1 MTAAL
6 VTLVP
11 ALALMALAAASPGY
25 RHVPG
30 IPAGRRAEY
39 YLQKAAGGYLFGYD
53 TGDAAAHSHAV
64 EADAGNELRGRYQYT
79 DAASGRRLGISYTA
93 GRRGFRPTSVDL
105 ATGSAV
111 SGSAAGGAAVATPRL
126 DTAGPG
132 DAAHVDADYDANA
145 DASYSFSIDTDS
157 YKRTEAA
164 DRRGNVRG
172 RYSYSSPR
180 GGSHGLGYVA
190 GEGTGFVVTSG
201 AAKSDEAESGSPAA
215 SGVVG
220 SSAGTGGYSFSYSAD
235 DHSRQEAADAANKVR
250 GSYTFRAKGEAAT
263 RRIDYEAGAETG
275 FVARGSHL
283 PVAPTLAT
291 IAGYPV
297 PLVPAAPAVPVVA
310 YSAPVAPAPYSGPP
324 ADVKSAVHP
333 DGSYSFS
340 FSTDEQSR
348 QETADAENNVRGS
361 YSFRSKD
368 DGVTRKVEYSAGAA
382 TGFVASGDH
391 LPVAPPLPSAAAPA
405 VVSSYS
411 STGAEAADVAE
422 AEAPGDASYEFSYD
436 AGTHSRQES
445 SDAAGN
451 VRGRFSFVAT
461 DGVSRHVDY
470 EAGAE
475 KGFIAKGAHLPVP
488 PSVGDAATT
497 YCASCSPAAPS
508 GYSFSY
514 STDDQSRDEQGDAAG
529 NVRGSYS
536 FTAKDDGKARHVDYS
551 AGAATGFLARGAHLP
566 SVASVSPASS
576 PGSEAHSAHGGGATA
591 SDGSY
596 SFSYSTGDHSRQESA
611 DAGNNVRGSYSF
623 VAKDDSKS
631 RTVEYEAGATTGFV
645 ARGSHL
651 PGSGAAAGP
660 LAYSGAA
667 EEAAAQ
673 AAAPYSSQ
681 SGAGAGGYSFSYSTP
696 DQSREETA
704 DAHNNVRGR
713 FSFVAKDDGQRRSV
727 EYEAGAGKGFV
738 AKGAHLPQPLAPVPG
753 AGLPVETA
761 PEAADARAS
770 ASGGDAAEAGGD
782 ASYSYSYETDSSSK
796 TESADARG
804 NVRGSYS
811 YRTPGGA
818 KRTFR
823 YKSHGAEGF
832 VVTGVE
838 DSGAADVTAAAAT
851 AHAPAG
857 AAATVQPQT
866 PAAAALAQS
875 PVSRIVAGV
884 GSGPR
889 LVVRKYLPPE
899 NSHKFGYIIDTQKRR

>member
-11 ALALMALAAASPGY
+11 ALALMAVAAASPGY
-25 RHVPG
+25 HHVPG
-30 IPAGRRAEY
+30 IPASRRAEY

-64 EADAGNELRGRYQYT
+64 EADAGNEVRGRYQYT
-79 DAASGRRLGISYTA
+79 DAASGRRLGVSYTA

-105 ATGSAV
+105 AAGNAV
-111 SGSAAGGAAVATPRL
+111 SGAATGGAAVATPRL

-172 RYSYSSPR
+172 HYSYSSPR
-180 GGSHGLGYVA
+180 GGSHGLSYVA

-220 SSAGTGGYSFSYSAD
+220 SPAGTGGYSFSYSAA

-250 GSYTFRAKGEAAT
+250 GSYAFRAKGEAAT
-263 RRIDYEAGAETG
+263 RRVDYEAGAETG

-297 PLVPAAPAVPVVA
+297 PLVAAAPAVPVVA

-348 QETADAENNVRGS
+348 QEAADAENNVRGS

-405 VVSSYS
+405 VVSAYS
-411 STGAEAADVAE
+411 GNGAEVAE
-422 AEAPGDASYEFSYD
+422 VEEPGDASYEFSYD

-445 SDAAGN
+445 SDTAGN
-451 VRGRFSFVAT
+451 VRGRFSFVAS
-461 DGVSRHVDY
+461 DGVSRQVDY

-488 PSVGDAATT
+488 PPVGDAATT

-529 NVRGSYS
+529 NVVGSYA
-536 FTAKDDGKARHVDYS
+536 FTAKDDGKARDYS
-551 AGAATGFLARGAHLP
+551 AGFVAHGAHLQP
-566 SVASVSPASS
+566 VANVSPASS
-576 PGSEAHSAHGGGATA
+576 PGSEAYSAHGGGGTA

-611 DAGNNVRGSYSF
+611 DARNNVRGSYSF

-651 PGSGAAAGP
+651 PGSGGS
-660 LAYSGAA
+660 LAYSGSGVPSA
-667 EEAAAQ
+667 EEAAAPA

-696 DQSREETA
+696 DQSREETG

-770 ASGGDAAEAGGD
+770 ASGEAGGD

-838 DSGAADVTAAAAT
+838 DSGAADVTAA
-851 AHAPAG
+851 HAQA

-866 PAAAALAQS
+866 SAAVALAQS
-875 PVSRIVAGV
+875 PVSRIVADA